1 MTRNLKGSYLSY
13 LLAYFCFFLA
23 LGLFLSMMTVYL
35 EGIGKNSGQIA
46 FIMSASGVMTLGF
59 QPLLGY
65 LSDKTRSPRNVSA
78 IATAISLIG
87 GASYS
92 FLRSDIALFIVYG
105 ITSAILMSV
114 CLLMERIAL
123 KSPYDYGKIRS
134 WGSFG
139 YAAACQVSAII
150 YSAISPRATFVV
162 FLIFAIISIAL
173 FFLMDESGND
183 ESKDSTKKEDISVA
197 LVAKA
202 LITNKAYILFV
213 LICFIFQGVSTTAA
227 TYFPLLIKATGGN
240 VSTVGTALFISITFE
255 VPVIMYSSKFFKL
268 FKLKALMLIAFT
280 VMLTRFAWYST
291 MPSANAIVYVFFF
304 QAFSTMLFAMVTNH
318 ALLRLVKEEY
328 FNTALSISAVV
339 GRGFGVMF
347 FQNILGQMLI
357 ERDLSFLYIALS
369 LITLVGLVMAIFIP
383 LDGHQEK
390 RPLKLKALINR
401 LKR

>member
-1 MTRNLKGSYLSY
+1 MAVKLKGSYLSY
-13 LLAYFCFFLA
+13 LLAYLCFFFSLS
-23 LGLFLSMMTVYL
+23 LFSSMMTVYL

-46 FIMSASGVMTLGF
+46 FIMSASGVMTLGL

-65 LSDKTRSPRNVSA
+65 LSDKTRSPRNVSV
-78 IATAISLIG
+78 IATSISLIG
-87 GASYS
+87 GAAYS
-92 FLRSDIALFIVYG
+92 FLRNDLTLFIVYG

-114 CLLMERIAL
+114 CLLMERIAI

-139 YAAACQVSAII
+139 YAAGCQVAALI
-150 YSAISPRATFVV
+150 YEKISPQAIFIV
-162 FLIFAIISIAL
+162 FLAFAVISIVL
-173 FFLMDESGND
+173 FFLLEETKHDDE
-183 ESKDSTKKEDISVA
+183 EAEKKEDISVA
-197 LVAKA
+197 LVTKS
-202 LITNKAYILFV
+202 LFSNKAYILFI

-255 VPVIMYSSKFFKL
+255 VPVIMYSSKFFKK
-268 FKLKALMLIAFT
+268 FKLKALLLIAFG
-280 VMLTRFAWYST
+280 VMLSRFTWYST
-291 MPSANAIVYVFFF
+291 MPSAKAITYVFFF

-357 ERDLSFLYIALS
+357 GRDLSFLYTSLS
-369 LITLVGLVMAIFIP
+369 IITLLGFIAAIFIP
-383 LDGHQEK
+383 LDGPQEK
-390 RPLKLKALINR
+390 RPLNLAYLLR
-401 LKR
+401 RKR